1 MVLLELKSPM
11 ATLQSQEMLI
21 LLINKHKK
29 QFQAK
34 LRLKQ
39 DQVISKLHHE
49 RSEEEVSVLNL
60 AKDNKL

>member
-49 RSEEEVSVLNL
+49 RLEEEVSVLNL